1 MLYQQVTIGGVKLR
15 ISILEEGL
23 FKSKVPRY
31 NILEI
36 AGSSLGFRHGP
47 ETKQKISE
55 AHKGKEL
62 TPETKQKISEAL
74 SGKELSLKTK
84 TKISEA
90 QKGKSPSPE
99 TRAKI
104 SGSLGIQIYVYDTQG
119 SRR

>member
-1 MLYQQVTIGGVKLR
+1 M
-15 ISILEEGL
+15 
-23 FKSKVPRY
+23 
-31 NILEI
+31 

-47 ETKQKISE
+47 KTKQKISE

-62 TPETKQKISEAL
+62 TPETKQKISEAF
-74 SGKELSLKTK
+74 SGDKNVNFGKFLTPETK

-90 QKGKSPSPE
+90 QKGKSASPE

-104 SGSLGIQIYVYDTQG
+104 NGSLGTQIYVYGTQG